1 MMKLLTKSNAPDA
14 KLGIVE
20 RSAYMAGN
28 IGTALINTV
37 VAAYI
42 MFYYTDVMYLNAGI
56 IGTILLASRIFD
68 GITDIIM
75 GAVVDHTHSKHGK
88 GRAWV
93 LWMCLPYAISGILL
107 VSVPYGSS
115 ELFQYIYVFL
125 TYNLCNTICL
135 TAVYVPYNS
144 MTYSLS
150 SNPYERGVLGIF
162 VMMGAV
168 LGTLAVNSTIDTA
181 TKALGGTASAWRM
194 VVLAYATVG
203 FVLHMLCFLCT
214 RERYIPDTV
223 FHSGGAQK
231 NRLKD
236 EVKSVLTNKY
246 WLLAVA
252 VVFLVMFFTNMLGG
266 SGMYFA
272 KGILGDTANYAPIAN
287 ALSLSQ
293 LPLLLL
299 SFIPMKKFGKKKTSL
314 AGVLLIC
321 TGCVIQMLVGNSVSG
336 TVISNIIRGMG
347 AGLSGACGYGLIA
360 DTIDYGEWKT
370 GIAASG
376 IGMSSL
382 TFVTKVSGGLS
393 GALIGVLIERAGYD
407 PSAVV
412 QAESAVSAIHLCY
425 NVIPF
430 ICVAAAGI
438 VLAFYNLDTIYPG
451 IRRELDQRKETKA

>member
-1 MMKLLTKSNAPDA
+1 MKFLTRSNAPDA
-14 KLGIVE
+14 KLGVME

-42 MFYYTDVMYLNAGI
+42 MFYYTDVMYLNAGV
-56 IGTILLASRIFD
+56 IGTILLVSRIFD
-68 GITDIIM
+68 GVTDIVM
-75 GAVVDHTHSKHGK
+75 GAVVDHTHSRHGK

-107 VSVPYGSS
+107 VSVPSGSS

-181 TKALGGTASAWRM
+181 TKALGGGASAWRI
-194 VVLAYATVG
+194 VVLAYAVIG

-214 RERYIPDTV
+214 KERYIPDADS
-223 FHSGGAQK
+223 HSDSKQK
-231 NRLKD
+231 NKLKD
-236 EVKSVLTNKY
+236 EVKSVLTNRY
-246 WLLAVA
+246 WLQAVA

-266 SGMYFA
+266 CGMYFA

-287 ALSLSQ
+287 ALSLAQ

-314 AGVLLIC
+314 AGVLLISV
-321 TGCVIQMLVGNSVSG
+321 GCVTQMLVGNSVSG
-336 TVISNIIRGMG
+336 TIISNIIRGMG
-347 AGLSGACGYGLIA
+347 AGLAGACGYGLIA

-393 GALIGVLIERAGYD
+393 GALIGALIEKSGYD
-407 PSAVV
+407 PNALV
-412 QAESAVSAIHLCY
+412 QAESAVSAINLCY

-430 ICVAAAGI
+430 ACVAAASI
-438 VLAFYNLDTIYPG
+438 LLALYNLDDIYPK
-451 IRRELDQRKETKA
+451 IRKELDERKGIKA

>member
-1 MMKLLTKSNAPDA
+1 MKLLTKSNAPDA

-28 IGTALINTV
+28 IGTALINSV

-56 IGTILLASRIFD
+56 IGTILLISRIFD
-68 GITDIIM
+68 GITDIVM
-75 GAVVDHTHSKHGK
+75 GALVDHTHSKHGK
-88 GRAWV
+88 GRAWI
-93 LWMCLPYAISGILL
+93 LRMCLPYAISGVLL
-107 VSVPYGSS
+107 VSVPANFS
-115 ELFQYIYVFL
+115 EVFQYIYVFL

-150 SNPYERGVLGIF
+150 SDPYERGVLGIF

-168 LGTLAVNSTIDTA
+168 LGTLIINSTIDTA
-181 TKALGGTASAWRM
+181 TKALGGTAAAWQT
-194 VVLAYATVG
+194 VVFIYAVIG
-203 FVLHMLCFLCT
+203 CALHMLCFFCT
-214 RERYIPDTV
+214 KERYVTEESADGSAV
-223 FHSGGAQK
+223 QK
-231 NRLKD
+231 NKLGD
-236 EVKSVLTNKY
+236 EIKSVLTNKY

-252 VVFLVMFFTNMLGG
+252 VVFLVMFFTNMLGS

-287 ALSLSQ
+287 ALTLAQ
-293 LPLLLL
+293 LPMLLI
-299 SFIPMKKFGKKKTSL
+299 SFIPMKKFGKRNTAL
-314 AGVLLIC
+314 TGVLLIC
-321 TGCVIQMLVGNSVSG
+321 TGCLIQFIVGNSMTG
-336 TVISNIIRGMG
+336 TIISNVIRGMG
-347 AGLSGACGYGLIA
+347 AGLTGACGYGLIA

-382 TFVTKVSGGLS
+382 TFVTKVTGGLA
-393 GALIGVLIERAGYD
+393 GALVGVLIENAGYD
-407 PSAVV
+407 PNAAV
-412 QAESAVSAIHLCY
+412 QAESAVSAINLCY

-430 ICVAAAGI
+430 ICVVAAS
-438 VLAFYNLDTIYPG
+438 LALVFFKLDKIYPQ
-451 IRRELDQRKETKA
+451 IRKELDERKGMSV